1 MFLWKNCLRVFAV
14 FFNVIVGVWEGRGQL
29 ESKVNTVRTV
39 EEQHQSSTCSQM
51 YASKLMK
58 GNLENF
64 LRLKSRVL
72 FFFAMMKTRTLER
85 KASGSP
91 DTRHRAK
98 ASPQI
103 NLPAQET
110 V

>member
-1 MFLWKNCLRVFAV
+1 MCFYGKTVSGFLL
-14 FFNVIVGVWEGRGQL
+14 FFNIIVGVWEGRGQL

-39 EEQHQSSTCSQM
+39 EEQHQSSTCSQL

-72 FFFAMMKTRTLER
+72 FFAVMKTRTLER
-85 KASGSP
+85 KVSGSP